1 MDLPRELQHK
11 LEEGVLAAAALAI
24 GMSLPVGAAELD
36 TPQLLEE
43 VVVTASRAPQARD
56 AQSRAVNI
64 LTTEDLLR
72 RQSPDMIQ
80 GLAGL
85 PGISASSNGG
95 YGGQLIV
102 RGFSTNGFRAPLFV
116 DGDRFRG
123 RNTLEYLLFPPE
135 LVERVEIVR
144 GPAASLYGTDSFGG
158 VINVITR
165 RPTGSDRESFALDSN
180 RLVVGTDGASDGRHV
195 RAQFGGAG
203 GGFELLGGYTFR
215 EGNDYESPR
224 GVIPNSDYRVRIW
237 DGVFG
242 FRVAAGHRLELSGKR
257 AEVERGRA
265 GGVAA
270 APGAAN
276 PPGMLNRILREDPM
290 NERFLRLAYFADGF
304 ADASWLDRLEATL
317 YRRNLDT
324 EILLVPD
331 TRSPANFSNSR
342 VPGPT
347 VWGGRVLGFSSVGN
361 VSLTFGADAY
371 HEDRPAS
378 LQSVRG
384 GPFIA
389 QNPDSKQLNVG
400 AFLLA
405 QWRANPSVTLS
416 GSLRY
421 DHLRTELDVTA
432 ITNARTRALFAAAG
446 ETENDPLVGSLGAV
460 WRATPTVSL
469 FANLSSAF
477 RAPSVT
483 ELVAVGTIAGAA
495 FRVPNPGVEPETG
508 RTAELG
514 LRLTGARGRAEVVIF
529 HSEYRD
535 LIDREVPIVFEG
547 APAVQ
552 LQNIGRARMQGVEVE
567 AVIAMT
573 EALRVDATATWLHG
587 TDTLADR
594 PLDQVP
600 PLNGRL
606 ALRYAP
612 TGSAWQVTAML
623 DWARRHTRFNQ
634 RLERESA
641 GYGVASLGG
650 SVDLSRWLKQER
662 ARLRLHA
669 TVDNLFDRA
678 YALAATPESLAFP
691 VSPSNP
697 LLQPGRS
704 VRLTFTAEF

>member
-1 MDLPRELQHK
+1 MNVSQNVRHGPQQW
-11 LEEGVLAAAALAI
+11 VFAATLALALA
-24 GMSLPVGAAELD
+24 LPAEAAERD
-36 TPQLLEE
+36 SSRLLEE
-43 VVVTASRAPQARD
+43 VVVTASRAPQART
-56 AQSRAVNI
+56 ALSRAVTVV
-64 LTTEDLLR
+64 TTDDLLR
-72 RQSPDMIQ
+72 RQSPDLIQ

-85 PGISASSNGG
+85 PGISASGNGA

-135 LVERVEIVR
+135 LVDRVEIVR

-165 RPTGSDRESFALDSN
+165 RPTGSDRESFELDSN
-180 RLVVGTDGASDGRHV
+180 RLLLGTDTANDGQHV

-203 GGFELLGGYTFR
+203 GGFDVLGGYTMR
-215 EGNDYESPR
+215 EGNDYESAR

-237 DGVFG
+237 DGVLG
-242 FRVAAGHRLELSGKR
+242 FSVAPGHRLELSAKR

-276 PPGMLNRILREDPM
+276 PPGTLNRIQREDPM
-290 NERFLRLAYFADGF
+290 DERFLRLAYSGEGF
-304 ADASWLDRLEATL
+304 GEATWLDRVEATL
-317 YRRNLDT
+317 YRRQLDT
-324 EILLVPD
+324 DILLIPD
-331 TRSPANFSNSR
+331 TRDPANFSTSR

-347 VWGGRVLGFSSVGN
+347 VWGGRVLGFSSFGD

-371 HEDRPAS
+371 DEDRPAS
-378 LQSVRG
+378 LQSARG
-384 GPFIA
+384 GPFVA

-405 QWRANPSVTLS
+405 EWRAEPSVTLS

-421 DHLRTELDVTA
+421 DYLRTELDVAA
-432 ITNARTRALFAAAG
+432 ITNARTRALFSAAG
-446 ETENDPLVGSLGAV
+446 ETENHPLVGSLGAV
-460 WRATPTVSL
+460 WQATPTVSL
-469 FANLSSAF
+469 FGNVSSAF

-483 ELVAVGTIAGAA
+483 ELVTVGTIAGAT

-514 LRLTGARGRAEVVIF
+514 LRLTGERARAELVVF
-529 HSEYRD
+529 HSDYRD

-547 APAVQ
+547 ARAVQ
-552 LQNIGRARMQGVEVE
+552 LQNIGRARMQGVELE
-567 AVIAMT
+567 AVVAFT
-573 EALRVDATATWLHG
+573 EALRVDATATWLRG
-587 TDTLADR
+587 TNTLTDR

-600 PLNGRL
+600 PLNGRV

-612 TGSAWQVTAML
+612 AGSAWQIATTV
-623 DWARRHTRFNQ
+623 DWARRHERIDP

-641 GYGVASLGG
+641 GYGVASIGG
-650 SVDLSRWLKQER
+650 SLDLSRWLPQDWVRVR
-662 ARLRLHA
+662 ADA
-669 TVDNLFDRA
+669 TVDNLFNRA

-704 VRLTFTAEF
+704 LRLTLTAEF